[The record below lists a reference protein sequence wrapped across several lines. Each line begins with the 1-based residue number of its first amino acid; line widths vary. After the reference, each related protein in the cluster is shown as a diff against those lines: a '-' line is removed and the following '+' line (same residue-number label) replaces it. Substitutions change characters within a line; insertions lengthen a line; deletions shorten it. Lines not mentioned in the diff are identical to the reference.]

1 MPTALLPS
9 ITTTMDGFDLVAVGE
24 TKDGQGEVRLF
35 RNLGP
40 DGFKDVTTE
49 VGLDK
54 IQLKDP
60 RAIITGDY
68 DGDGATDLLIT
79 ESHGPALLPAQ

>member
-1 MPTALLPS
+1 M
-9 ITTTMDGFDLVAVGE
+9 VAVGE
-24 TKDGQGEVRLF
+24 TKDGKGEIRLF

-40 DGFKDVTTE
+40 DGFKDVTAD

-68 DGDGATDLLIT
+68 DSDGATDLLIT
-79 ESHGPALLPAQ
+79 KTMAPQSCCATKAATKTTGCDSI